1 MHSWYPASSAHN
13 ALRPAISLVSLLTDS
28 QFADDFAVAE
38 RAAGRIVSLPMSP
51 TLTVEQVARVCD
63 VLGGA
68 L

>member
-1 MHSWYPASSAHN
+1 LP
-13 ALRPAISLVSLLTDS
+13 
-28 QFADDFAVAE
+28 VAE
-38 RAAGRIVSLPMSP
+38 AAADRILSIPMSP